1 MTRLLPNRVALYAF
15 ILTLTGGLTAC
26 HQSIAPTEE
35 ELAGSCEQAVRITA
49 RVSPFGGA
57 PAGTRADVPGKVDNE
72 KTDHWKPLE
81 KNIAVKGESRIS
93 RLYVF
98 VTKRGSD
105 KIEKTLYYY
114 AADYDGQGGEEV
126 ENNLLK
132 GTEIPAE
139 KLTTTTAGE
148 VTMDMTLLPG
158 DYSFTLVA
166 NSHQLAKTIKREQ
179 PRTLSAL
186 KNIVVTE
193 GIGFASIAKDEG
205 FTDFD
210 YDFSIIGYGDLTVPA
225 TKDPD
230 DRVELHP
237 EILMERLYARVD
249 VSLTT
254 ATENEPSDYLS
265 VDGNG
270 DRFDPSQY
278 RLTQF
283 LFLVTLDGETNK
295 GKPYPVTLLPVE
307 GEYTA
312 LPEGAPR
319 YPLESYK
326 APVIG
331 NGEGLSGRQNNRQF
345 LYFDLVFSDSS
356 SGSELWGNYINDGK
370 TGGLRKLRK
379 QPLVFSRGSYNQPG
393 PNKPGPGYIY
403 LPAVYFGDVTDKDK
417 DKDRVVRLQLKFTKL
432 DGSETLVYRI
442 PIHNEKD
449 ASDYYSIR
457 RNTIYDIDLTFY
469 GNKLEVQQ
477 SGIKVLPWKVEDQ
490 TIEVDIDDESGDD
503 QDGVVDTGNGTG
515 KLPGDPD

>member
-1 MTRLLPNRVALYAF
+1 MNSNHSIYTAPLLRRLCRSALLATA
-15 ILTLTGGLTAC
+15 LLLTGGLTAC

-57 PAGTRADVPGKVDNE
+57 PAGTRADVPGKVDN
-72 KTDHWKPLE
+72 KQTGDWQPLE
-81 KNIAVKGESRIS
+81 KEIAVKGESRIS

-114 AADYDGQGGEEV
+114 AADYKADGNGGEEV
-126 ENNLLK
+126 ENGLLK
-132 GTEIPAE
+132 GTEIPAME
-139 KLTTTTAGE
+139 LTTTAGE
-148 VTMDMTLLPG
+148 VTMDMKLLPG
-158 DYSFTLVA
+158 DYSFLLVA
-166 NSHQLAKTIKREQ
+166 NSHKLAQTIKSEQ

-186 KNIVVTE
+186 TDIVVTS
-193 GIGFASIAKDEG
+193 GIGFASIAMDEG

-225 TKDPD
+225 TTDSDDP
-230 DRVELHP
+230 VELRP
-237 EILMERLYARVD
+237 VILMERHYARVD

-254 ATENEPSDYLS
+254 ATDSQLTDYLS
-265 VDGNG
+265 VYGNG

-283 LFLVTLDGETNK
+283 LFLVTVGENTSQNA
-295 GKPYPVTLLPVE
+295 YPVRLLPVE
-307 GEYTA
+307 GEYTV
-312 LPEGAPR
+312 LPEGVPR

-331 NGEGLSGRQNNRQF
+331 NGDGLSGRRLTRQF
-345 LYFDLVFSDSS
+345 LYYDLVFSDSS
-356 SGSELWGNYINDGK
+356 SGSDLWGKYINNGK
-370 TGGLRKLRK
+370 TGGLGMLWK
-379 QPLVFSRGSYNQPG
+379 QPLVFSRGTYKS
-393 PNKPGPGYIY
+393 PNEPGPGYIY

-417 DKDRVVRLQLKFTKL
+417 DKDKVVRLQLKFTKL
-432 DGSETLVYRI
+432 DDSETLTYRI
-442 PIHNEKD
+442 PIHNETG

-469 GNKLEVQQ
+469 GDELQVQQ
-477 SGIKVLPWKVEDQ
+477 SGVLVYPWKRVDQ
-490 TIEVDIDDESGDD
+490 TFEVNPDDEGVDPLWK
-503 QDGVVDTGNGTG
+503 QD
-515 KLPGDPD
+515 KP

>member
-1 MTRLLPNRVALYAF
+1 MNSNHSTYTAPLLRRLCRSALYAF

-57 PAGTRADVPGKVDNE
+57 PVGTRADVPGTVDNE
-72 KTDHWKPLE
+72 QTGSWQPLE
-81 KNIAVKGESRIS
+81 KDIAVKGESRIS

-114 AADYDGQGGEEV
+114 AADYNGEGGEEV
-126 ENNLLK
+126 EDGKLK
-132 GTEIPAE
+132 DTEIPALQ
-139 KLTTTTAGE
+139 LTTNESGE

-166 NSHQLAKTIKREQ
+166 NSYQLAKTIKDEQ
-179 PRTLSAL
+179 PLNLSDL
-186 KNIVVTE
+186 KNIFVKD

-225 TKDPD
+225 TTDPD
-230 DRVELHP
+230 GRVELRP
-237 EILMERLYARVD
+237 EIHMERHYARVD

-254 ATENEPSDYLS
+254 ATDNQLKDYLLE
-265 VDGNG
+265 DGNG

-283 LFLVTLDGETNK
+283 LFLITLDGDTNK

-356 SGSELWGNYINDGK
+356 SGSDLWGNYINNGK
-370 TGGLRKLRK
+370 TGGLRRLWK
-379 QPLVFSRGSYNQPG
+379 QPLVFSRGSYKT
-393 PNKPGPGYIY
+393 PNEPGPGYIY
-403 LPAVYFGDVTDKDK
+403 LPSVYFGDKTDKDK

-432 DGSETLVYRI
+432 DDSETLVYRI
-442 PIHNEKD
+442 PIHNEED

-477 SGIKVLPWKVEDQ
+477 SGVLVYPWKRVDQ
-490 TIEVDIDDESGDD
+490 TLEINPDDEGVDPLWK
-503 QDGVVDTGNGTG
+503 QD
-515 KLPGDPD
+515 KP